1 MVKGSTKTSGSL
13 KWNNCGFTII
23 EILMAVMIGALLF
36 GVSINAMRSRF
47 DSEGRRLMQR
57 LQGTIKYYYNTAA
70 TSSDTYRLVF
80 NLEEQV
86 VSVEM
91 AEGGYVRPVTSPE
104 TGAKPEEEE
113 TPASADTPEAAE
125 GEEPLTLVSP
135 TDITFGPVTGP
146 AGLVKPV
153 KMPRKVTLLEVRVV
167 GNPAPIKEGKAY
179 VHCYPGGYVD
189 QASLIFTN
197 ETQDEFFVLTTNSV
211 TGLSRVTR
219 EYPED
224 ES

>member
-1 MVKGSTKTSGSL
+1 
-13 KWNNCGFTII
+13 
-23 EILMAVMIGALLF
+23 MAIMIGALLF

-91 AEGGYVRPVTSPE
+91 AEGGYVRPVTPPDADAKPDEKEAPAPAPE
-104 TGAKPEEEE
+104 T
-113 TPASADTPEAAE
+113 AE
-125 GEEPLTLVSP
+125 GEEPLALVSP

-146 AGLVKPV
+146 AGLTKPV
-153 KMPRKVTLLEVRVV
+153 KMPRKVTLLEVRVA

-189 QASLIFTN
+189 QATLIFTN
-197 ETQDEFFVLTTNSV
+197 ETQDEFFVLTTNPV

-219 EYPED
+219 EYPEG